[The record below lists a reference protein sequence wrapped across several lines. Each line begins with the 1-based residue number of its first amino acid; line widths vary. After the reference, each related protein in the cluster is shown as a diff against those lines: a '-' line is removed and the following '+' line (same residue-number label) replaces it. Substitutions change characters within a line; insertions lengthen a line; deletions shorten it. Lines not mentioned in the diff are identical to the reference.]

1 VTSIRSVRFCSM
13 PRISVAALAF
23 ALFALQTQTVLAQT
37 PVLSA
42 SVDGYTA
49 VGFDA
54 AIPDTEW
61 VPITVKRN
69 DGALHSQ
76 ASGEGGSYSTNCVT
90 PCIYPPA
97 FTSTYAGGFASADPG
112 VLRVFAANHVEAL
125 PELNAPNV
133 PVTANTHTVYANI
146 SASAGFTVYL
156 TVGSTTQPVGTPVQ
170 VPFHYAAELVAEYD
184 LDYPP
189 YSQHPLSAGVSFNF
203 PGLGPQNFSTG
214 NCHIGFCGFAV
225 TSLPSGHSL
234 YSVRSVEFFV
244 DTKVGDVLPISAA
257 LGISGLARIV
267 NGNNSNGNGNVIG
280 NWADGRNTAG
290 IWVGTLPNGLTI
302 TSSDG
307 HDYTVDP
314 TIHGAPVAPAQ
325 VTPAA
330 TAGDAR
336 AIVSFTAPLG
346 TGPSAI
352 TGYTVTSSPDGIT
365 AKGMSSPI
373 VVLGLTNGTAYT
385 FTITSNNAAGLS
397 TTSTPSNS
405 ITPNVSL
412 APTPPSA
419 PAMGV
424 ATEGDAQATVT
435 FSAPANDG
443 GSTITSYT
451 VTSNPDGITATG
463 TASPITVTGLT
474 NGTAYTFTVV
484 ASNALGASVA
494 SASSNSIAPVAA
506 AAPPPA
512 APTPPTPT
520 PPAASTST
528 ATTAGSSSSGGGG
541 TFSLALLL
549 ALTGVRQ
556 WRRAVRSKTP
566 LHTFFRRHAAFKK
579 PSTASS

>member
-1 VTSIRSVRFCSM
+1 VTSIRSIRACSISRIYLVSLAIALFSM
-13 PRISVAALAF
+13 P
-23 ALFALQTQTVLAQT
+23 LQTLLAQT

-42 SVDGYTA
+42 GVDGYTA

-54 AIPDTEW
+54 IIPDADR
-61 VPITVKRN
+61 VPIAVKRN
-69 DGALHSQ
+69 DSALHSE
-76 ASGEGGSYSTNCVT
+76 ASGEGGTYSTDCVT
-90 PCIYPPA
+90 PCVYPPA

-214 NCHIGFCGFAV
+214 NCHIGFCGFTV

-244 DTKVGDVLPISAA
+244 DAKVGDVLPISAA

-290 IWVGTLPNGLTI
+290 IWVGALPNGLTV

-314 TIHGAPVAPAQ
+314 TIHGPPVAPAQ
-325 VTPAA
+325 VTPVA

-336 AIVSFTAPLG
+336 AIVTFTAPLG
-346 TGPSAI
+346 TGASAM

-365 AKGMSSPI
+365 AKGLSSPV

-385 FTITSNNAAGLS
+385 FTVTSNNAAGLS
-397 TTSTPSNS
+397 TTSAPSNS

-419 PAMGV
+419 PVIGV

-443 GSTITSYT
+443 GSAITSYR
-451 VTSNPDGITATG
+451 VTSTPDGITASG

-484 ASNALGASVA
+484 ANNALGMSVA
-494 SASSNSIAPVAA
+494 SASSNSTTPGRSCSV
-506 AAPPPA
+506 
-512 APTPPTPT
+512 PTSSPD
-520 PPAASTST
+520 STDSD
-528 ATTAGSSSSGGGG
+528 ATSSLNLNTHDFGILIERRWRHFLIRAFARVDGSSQV
-541 TFSLALLL
+541 A
-549 ALTGVRQ
+549 
-556 WRRAVRSKTP
+556 RRV
-566 LHTFFRRHAAFKK
+566 
-579 PSTASS
+579 